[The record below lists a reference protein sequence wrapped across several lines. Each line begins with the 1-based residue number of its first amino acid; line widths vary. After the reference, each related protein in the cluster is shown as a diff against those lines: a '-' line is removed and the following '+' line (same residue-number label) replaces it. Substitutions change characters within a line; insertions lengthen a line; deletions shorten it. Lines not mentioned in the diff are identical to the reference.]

1 MNRLTRGNG
10 IWLAAL
16 AAAMVLA
23 SYLRLVD
30 CERALSNDEAY
41 SWRITQYAPGELV
54 QRTRW
59 DANPPLYY
67 TILQGWEALCGDSP
81 WALRGLSVLLA
92 ALTVPL
98 TYATCVAAL
107 AGIGRMARPAH
118 GGALFAAFL
127 VAVHPAQVGP
137 GQTARMYPLG
147 VFLAALSSWLLVK
160 ALARPRE
167 PLLCW
172 TCYGITAA
180 ALAYTHYYGLFALVA
195 QGLFAVVYL
204 AGQTCTLGW
213 RETRGL
219 VGWLAFGSILAAGL
233 FAPWL
238 PAFFQ
243 QQSDVRDGFWIPP
256 VSFDEAER
264 VFWTWCTGLAFLDSW
279 ERATWLVV
287 LLGSLG
293 WTVYSRS
300 WASGFFLMQA
310 AVPWLLSIGWS
321 QWSGRSIFYDRY
333 LTFAQWAL
341 LCYWG
346 TLFAGLP
353 DWPWRL
359 LLVIIVGSSAA
370 WESPWRWG
378 DAPPALA
385 HAAAFLKAHYQP
397 GDEVWT
403 DHPAASNRLR
413 YYAAQEGLR
422 DIPVKCSVQFAGVK
436 GHIVHLSSLSGE
448 DILPSAPLERMPARF
463 WQAGPYAAG
472 AAPTGAR
479 TVVTATFQDRAES
492 YGIMLCEKTPAG
504 R

>member
-1 MNRLTRGNG
+1 M
-10 IWLAAL
+10 
-16 AAAMVLA
+16 
-23 SYLRLVD
+23 
-30 CERALSNDEAY
+30 
-41 SWRITQYAPGELV
+41 
-54 QRTRW
+54 
-59 DANPPLYY
+59 
-67 TILQGWEALCGDSP
+67 QGWEAVCGDSP

-98 TYATCVAAL
+98 TYATCLAAL
-107 AGIGRMARPAH
+107 SGIGRMASPSR

-167 PLLCW
+167 PLLAW

-180 ALAYTHYYGLFALVA
+180 ALAYTHYYGLFALA
-195 QGLFAVVYL
+195 AHGLFAAVYVGAQL
-204 AGQTCTLGW
+204 WVLGW
-213 RETRGL
+213 RQARGL
-219 VGWLAFGSILAAGL
+219 VGWLVFAGIVVAGL

-238 PAFFQ
+238 PAFVQ
-243 QQSDVRDGFWIPP
+243 QQGDVRDNFWIPQ

-264 VFWTWCTGLAFLDSW
+264 VFWTWCTGLAYLDSW
-279 ERATWLVV
+279 ERAAWLVV

-300 WASGFFLMQA
+300 WASGFFLIQA
-310 AVPWLLSIGWS
+310 VVPWLLSIAWS
-321 QWSGRSIFYDRY
+321 LWSGRSIFYDRY

-346 TLFAGLP
+346 TVFAGLP
-353 DWPWRL
+353 GWPWRL
-359 LLVIIVGSSAA
+359 LLVAIVGSSAA
-370 WESPWRWG
+370 WEVQWHSRSG
-378 DAPPALA
+378 PPALA
-385 HAAAFLKAHYQP
+385 QAAAFLKEHYQP

-403 DHPAASNRLR
+403 DSPAASNRLR

-422 DIPVKCSVQFAGVK
+422 DIPVKCSVHFAGVK

-448 DILPSAPLERMPARF
+448 DILPAAPLANMPRRF
-463 WQAGPYAAG
+463 WQAGPHAAG
-472 AAPTGAR
+472 DAPAGAR
-479 TVVTATFQDRAES
+479 KVLAATFQEGAES
-492 YGIMLCEKTPAG
+492 YSMLLCEKAPPPG